1 MTHIIF
7 SDLDH
12 TRAKRNL
19 EKSQKIEKSLRDIV
33 IQVQIASRIGHV
45 TGSDRGHIQNDPNHV
60 IVWNQHVIGPENE
73 NIVQDQTIVGEI
85 NEIEEIQDQIEIDR
99 MIREKDLT
107 IVEEHRARRKRK
119 FMTSWWRHY
128 DVIVLRHL
136 FSPQLS
142 AEELAKQ
149 RADLAQRNREKFRL
163 YASGELDKALMVS
176 HFVILVSHNLWV
188 NGSNLKWPVNDLI

>member
-33 IQVQIASRIGHV
+33 TQVQIASRIGHV

-119 FMTSWWRHY
+119 LMTSWWRHN
-128 DVIVLRHL
+128 DDL